1 MQLSY
6 TLLSVPPLLLLVLMI
21 VFFAVTGGGSTYLFR
36 KYIRMRVLQ
45 SHNEVTGNIFSCAG
59 GLYSLLLAFVVFLV
73 WDGFNDAAQHA
84 NMEFSVAKGLYR
96 DIQYYPD
103 TLESHKIK
111 QVYLQFMEAVV
122 QDEYP
127 AMARLESSPVS
138 SKKAFDE
145 LFRVV
150 EQMNPQTPALT
161 TRSAEIFRHLNEL
174 ATHRSLR
181 QLDAGTGIPLEM
193 WIPLLIGGFIVMV
206 FAMML
211 DIENLKLHIF
221 MSAMLGSFIGIV
233 IYLII
238 LLDYPFSGYLS
249 VQPTGYVE
257 IINWAKQGL

>member
-6 TLLSVPPLLLLVLMI
+6 ILLSVPPLLLLVLLI
-21 VFFAVTGGGSTYLFR
+21 FFFAITGAGSTYLFR
-36 KYIRMRVLQ
+36 KYVHMRVLQ

-103 TLESHKIK
+103 TLDARKVK
-111 QVYLQFMEAVV
+111 KVYLRFIEAVV

-127 AMARLESSPVS
+127 ALARLEPVPAS
-138 SKKAFDE
+138 SKKAFDD
-145 LFRVV
+145 LFEVI

-181 QLDAGTGIPLEM
+181 QLDAGSGIPLEM
-193 WIPLLIGGFIVMV
+193 WVPLLLGGLIVMV
-206 FAMML
+206 FTMML
-211 DIENLKLHIF
+211 DIENIRLHILL
-221 MSAMLGSFIGIV
+221 SALLGAFIGLV
-233 IYLII
+233 MYLII
-238 LLDYPFSGYLS
+238 LLDYPFSGYMS
-249 VQPTGYVE
+249 VQPTGYIE
-257 IINWAKQGL
+257 MLHREK

>member
-6 TLLSVPPLLLLVLMI
+6 TLLSVPPLLLLVLLTF
-21 VFFAVTGGGSTYLFR
+21 FFAITGAGSTYLFR
-36 KYIRMRVLQ
+36 KYARMRVLQ

-73 WDGFNDAAQHA
+73 WDGFNNAGQHA

-103 TLESHKIK
+103 TLDAHKVKKI
-111 QVYLQFMEAVV
+111 YLHFIETVV

-127 AMARLESSPVS
+127 AMARLEPMPASSR
-138 SKKAFDE
+138 KAFDD
-145 LFRVV
+145 LFRVI
-150 EQMNPQTPALT
+150 EQMNPQTPALN

-181 QLDAGTGIPLEM
+181 QLDAGSGILIEM
-193 WIPLLIGGFIVMV
+193 WIPLLLGGLIVMV
-206 FAMML
+206 FTMML
-211 DIENLKLHIF
+211 DIENIRLH
-221 MSAMLGSFIGIV
+221 MLLSALLGAFIGLV
-233 IYLII
+233 MYLII
-238 LLDYPFSGYLS
+238 ILDYPFSGYMS

-257 IINWAKQGL
+257 ILHWEKQGW